1 MAEQVLFSATTGG
14 FYLDGVSSQ
23 IPEDAAPISERR
35 HQQLL
40 ANGGADIGACPK
52 TGKPISTAS
61 NVTAAQQRAA
71 LVLAI
76 KAEAAR
82 RITAQ
87 SPLWRQLNDLRMPS
101 EAGDARFAR
110 IDAIRLASSLIESQL
125 ADTPANRLDAFPISN
140 NPFWPEL

>member
-1 MAEQVLFSATTGG
+1 MAEQILFSAATGG

-52 TGKPISTAS
+52 TGKPVSIAPK
-61 NVTAAQQRAA
+61 VTAAQHRAA

-76 KAEAAR
+76 KAEAQR

-87 SPLWRQLNDLRMPS
+87 SPLWRQINDLRLPS
-101 EAGDARFAR
+101 EAAAARFAR
-110 IDAIRLASSLIESQL
+110 IDAIRSASDLIESQL
-125 ADTPANRLDAFPISN
+125 AETPASALDAFPISN
-140 NPFWPEL
+140 NPLWPEL